1 MESKTM
7 RVAKWDNLKAF
18 LILCVVTG
26 HILYFYAGSSTM
38 AKGLYLFLYTFHMPV
53 FIFLAG
59 MFSKHAVR
67 ERKTEKVIEYAL
79 IYVVM
84 KFLEYIG
91 DYLVN
96 VGKAVSS
103 LTIPDREATSFFAK
117 LHWGLENSEQMAQ
130 VLKGCKTQFHFLWTD
145 APSWF
150 ALAMA
155 VFLLVTMFIQ
165 KYDKAYCLGLALLI
179 GCLAGLDNHFGDHY
193 ASLRICVFYPVFLM
207 GYYTDRRIFE
217 KDKMMSDAGEKRQKK
232 PVQSGQNARIAA
244 MLGIVVCLILCL
256 CFAEQVYPYVAMLKG
271 TANYAKTGLG
281 ILGIFWRAVC
291 YIFWGLMIV
300 AFCILAPDREN
311 PFSWIGKKTMPVF
324 IWHRLPV
331 YILFAVS
338 YGEKTASGKY
348 MLMRRL
354 PHCYLAAVVCIAVIL
369 TVLTT
374 YLPEFR
380 IADHL
385 MTVKRKEKEENKS

>member
-26 HILYFYAGSSTM
+26 HILYFYAGASTM

-103 LTIPDREATSFFAK
+103 LSLPDGVSITFFAK
-117 LHWGLENSEQMAQ
+117 LRWGMSNSEQMAQ

-165 KYDKAYCLGLALLI
+165 KYDKAHCLGLALLI

-217 KDKMMSDAGEKRQKK
+217 KEKTMPDAGEKRQKK

-281 ILGIFWRAVC
+281 IMGIFWRAVC

-300 AFCILAPDREN
+300 AFCILAPEKEN

-354 PHCYLAAVVCIAVIL
+354 PHCYLAAVVCIAAIL

-380 IADHL
+380 IADR
-385 MTVKRKEKEENKS
+385 MVAVKRKEKEENKS